1 MSAVI
6 VLVAAFAIWWIVIYD
21 QGPKLL
27 GKFKQTKTSAESVVE
42 QTDDDFWGA
51 DDVGEF
57 ESETEDGVIDGS
69 IDANEPNK
77 PTEPQESV
85 ISKEPNEP
93 NKPTEPNDP
102 MVALNLKDV
111 EMKDI
116 VKKLADWTGK
126 VVIPTDE
133 AMKQKITIYS
143 SEKMPR
149 SQALSMI
156 YSALQSRGF
165 IAELAGNAIYLK
177 PIASAKFGSVP
188 TIPADYPIAA
198 VENKSQVVQ
207 KFFKLVNYSPTQMG
221 DIVLPLVGDYGY
233 VSADENT
240 GTLLVIDTVENLI
253 RIDRIIAQF
262 DVPESEQ
269 TVTEIYELK
278 YGDPSE
284 IVQLLR
290 MLLGDEQSSTSR
302 TGRSSRRTTGR
313 GRQSSQRRP
322 GSGPT
327 PPSQPAK
334 SKTTGAATSV
344 VVSSSKTPIVLI
356 PEPRRKWI
364 IAKASAED
372 IKQISIWIEKLDMP
386 EPVESESET
395 IPVTYADVREVATQ
409 IDQAL
414 QSMPG
419 TELKPSVLVRPLS
432 QSKQIMIFGRPE
444 LREMVKK
451 LIAEIDI
458 PSGQFDTQIFKLK
471 HADAEQIK
479 EKIEGLYEQQAGRFS
494 SYGRSSYSSRTVMSV
509 DTVRVIA
516 FPMMQEV
523 TVIASPENMKKIEEQ
538 IKRWDVPIDV
548 NEVKPR
554 IIELKNSDPVQLTD
568 LLTTLFSEST
578 DRLSFWDMY
587 YGSGQDKKKIVGPL
601 YGQLTF
607 EAVPD
612 TKKIIVI
619 SNIPEAYDVVEE
631 LIHDL
636 DKQEMG
642 EVPGI
647 ITLNYADPED
657 LAERLNAMFNEPG
670 TVARVR
676 LSESGLSAYSMD
688 EEDGNQGDSSENS
701 AEQQTYTPPWN
712 TQRLRTDEMPISNV
726 IGKVR
731 FIPDPRTKAILV
743 LAPPEFME
751 NIKEVVSELDVPGN
765 QVRVKAVILLIDH
778 QDLTSLGLQL
788 ASDPSAFGTLN
799 ENSITALTGL
809 SLLETHGSFIF
820 SADSEVTVLVDFLV
834 KKVNATILNQQTLW
848 TKDNKEADFF
858 KGQKVAFN
866 TDMSVS
872 ETGGRVTSGID
883 FERVGM
889 TLRVRPS
896 ITPEKNVDMTI
907 NLMMSQLTSDF
918 INEQPV
924 RTEMDTET
932 TLIVSDGETVMLGGM
947 LLQEDS
953 TVERKLP
960 LFGDMPVLG
969 GLFRHNEIV
978 KANTEILVFI
988 TPHVI
993 DRDPSKMLPETIE
1006 ELENEKQKLENVL
1019 RQLNATVGANQ

>member
-1 MSAVI
+1 
-6 VLVAAFAIWWIVIYD
+6 
-21 QGPKLL
+21 
-27 GKFKQTKTSAESVVE
+27 
-42 QTDDDFWGA
+42 
-51 DDVGEF
+51 
-57 ESETEDGVIDGS
+57 
-69 IDANEPNK
+69 
-77 PTEPQESV
+77 
-85 ISKEPNEP
+85 
-93 NKPTEPNDP
+93 
-102 MVALNLKDV
+102 
-111 EMKDI
+111 
-116 VKKLADWTGK
+116 
-126 VVIPTDE
+126 
-133 AMKQKITIYS
+133 
-143 SEKMPR
+143 
-149 SQALSMI
+149 
-156 YSALQSRGF
+156 
-165 IAELAGNAIYLK
+165 
-177 PIASAKFGSVP
+177 
-188 TIPADYPIAA
+188 
-198 VENKSQVVQ
+198 
-207 KFFKLVNYSPTQMG
+207 
-221 DIVLPLVGDYGY
+221 
-233 VSADENT
+233 
-240 GTLLVIDTVENLI
+240 
-253 RIDRIIAQF
+253 
-262 DVPESEQ
+262 
-269 TVTEIYELK
+269 
-278 YGDPSE
+278 
-284 IVQLLR
+284 
-290 MLLGDEQSSTSR
+290 
-302 TGRSSRRTTGR
+302 
-313 GRQSSQRRP
+313 
-322 GSGPT
+322 
-327 PPSQPAK
+327 
-334 SKTTGAATSV
+334 
-344 VVSSSKTPIVLI
+344 
-356 PEPRRKWI
+356 
-364 IAKASAED
+364 
-372 IKQISIWIEKLDMP
+372 
-386 EPVESESET
+386 
-395 IPVTYADVREVATQ
+395 
-409 IDQAL
+409 
-414 QSMPG
+414 MPG

-432 QSKQIMIFGRPE
+432 QSRQIMIFGRAE

-458 PSGQFDTQIFKLK
+458 PSGQFETQVFKLK
-471 HADAEQIK
+471 HADPEQIK
-479 EKIEGLYEQQAGRFS
+479 ENIDNLFGEIVPGGSASYYYYR
-494 SYGRSSYSSRTVMSV
+494 YGRQSRSPA
-509 DTVRVIA
+509 DTVKVIA

-523 TVIASPENMKKIEEQ
+523 TVIASPENMRKIEEQ
-538 IKRWDVPIDV
+538 IERWDAPIDV

-554 IIELKNSDPVQLTD
+554 IIELKNSDPVQLAD

-578 DRLSFWDMY
+578 ERLSFWDMY
-587 YGSGQDKKKIVGPL
+587 WGEGRDKKKIVGPL

-670 TVARVR
+670 TVARIR

-688 EEDGNQGDSSENS
+688 EEDGSQGDSSENS
-701 AEQQTYTPPWN
+701 AEQQQTYTPPWN
-712 TQRLRTDEMPISNV
+712 TQRLRTNEMPISNV

-743 LAPPEFME
+743 LSPPEFME
-751 NIKEVVSELDVPGN
+751 NIKEVVRELDVPGN
-765 QVRVKAVILLIDH
+765 QVRIKAVILLIDH
-778 QDLTSLGLQL
+778 QDLTSLGLQI

-820 SADSEVTVLVDFLV
+820 STDSEVTVLIDFLV

-907 NLMMSQLTSDF
+907 NLMMSQLASDF
-918 INEQPV
+918 INDQPV

-947 LLQEDS
+947 LFQEDS
-953 TVERKLP
+953 TIERKLP
-960 LFGDMPVLG
+960 LFGDLPVLG

-1019 RQLNATVGANQ
+1019 RQLNSAVGANR